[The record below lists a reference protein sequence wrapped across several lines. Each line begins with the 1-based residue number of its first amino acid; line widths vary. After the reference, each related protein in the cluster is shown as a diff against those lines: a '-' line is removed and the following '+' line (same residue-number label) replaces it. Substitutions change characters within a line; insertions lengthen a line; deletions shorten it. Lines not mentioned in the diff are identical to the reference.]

1 MLLMSV
7 CSFAQDN
14 NTPLVGDVNEDG
26 KVDIADIVAILNIM
40 KEAGGTAGDS
50 KYYFYVG
57 TTKPTSLSQA
67 SVVESYPAEQ
77 TFTNPSTTEKNY
89 VHVLTNLDKTVNFYD
104 PSDLATPATKTEDIT
119 TIPGYKITSMTVRIA
134 KGGTQVIKIS
144 DEAPTTYYWYVGQI
158 QPSTMT
164 SISPIVTDNSS
175 PGWREIGTTLPTYSS
190 SNKLWSANDIITTGS
205 SLAKQYIAIPANS
218 SACPRDGFGADA
230 STVDI
235 YTKLSNVTISGV
247 EYKVYETVGRMK
259 RHNLDIY

>member
-1 MLLMSV
+1 MKTKKILLTAAMLLMSV

-14 NTPLVGDVNEDG
+14 NNPLVGDVNEDG
-26 KVDIADIVAILNIM
+26 KVDIADVVAILNIM

-50 KYYFYVG
+50 KYYFYVGTTKPTSLSQASVVESYPAEQTYTNNSGAKSHIFVLTNSDKNVTFINIASGNPVSQNEVDITTIPGYKIFETAVGTANTGSIKIRITDVAPTANYFYVG

-134 KGGTQVIKIS
+134 KGGTQVIKI
-144 DEAPTTYYWYVGQI
+144 
-158 QPSTMT
+158 
-164 SISPIVTDNSS
+164 
-175 PGWREIGTTLPTYSS
+175 L
-190 SNKLWSANDIITTGS
+190 
-205 SLAKQYIAIPANS
+205 
-218 SACPRDGFGADA
+218 
-230 STVDI
+230 
-235 YTKLSNVTISGV
+235 
-247 EYKVYETVGRMK
+247 
-259 RHNLDIY
+259 